1 MEMDKTKKIVFL
13 TGTRAD
19 FGKIKSII
27 SFLQKDSDF
36 EVHIFVTGMHMKAA
50 YGNTVCEIEKFGVQN
65 IYKFINYSG
74 TSELDT
80 IFANTISG
88 FGNYIRE
95 LKPDMIVV
103 HGDRSEALAG
113 AVVGAFN
120 NILVAHIEGGEVSG
134 TVDEVVRHTI
144 SKIAHLHFVAN
155 DEAERRIVQMGEK
168 EEAVFVIGSPERDL
182 MMSDKL
188 PSIAETKKIFDI
200 PFGEYGILIMHP
212 VTTEIHELS
221 KSTETII
228 DALVE
233 SEFNYVAVYPNN
245 DPGTDIIMNV
255 FQNRLFNNKQFI
267 IHPSIRFEHF
277 LSLLKN
283 THFIIGNS
291 SVGVREAPCYGV
303 PAINIGSRQNN
314 RVKNGNIESVFNCD
328 YNKNDILELI
338 NKFKRERMRF
348 ESKSYFGKG
357 DSGKNFLNIIKQEST
372 WKISIQKQ
380 FIDIDY

>member
-1 MEMDKTKKIVFL
+1 MEMDKVKKIVFL

-19 FGKIKSII
+19 FGKIKSVI
-27 SFLQKDSDF
+27 SFLQEDSNF

-50 YGNTVCEIEKFGVQN
+50 YGSTVCEIEKFGVQN

-113 AVVGAFN
+113 AIVGVFN

-155 DEAERRIVQMGEK
+155 DEAKRRIVQMGEK
-168 EEAVFVIGSPERDL
+168 EETVFVIGSPELDL
-182 MMSDKL
+182 MTSDKL

-200 PFGEYGILIMHP
+200 PFEEYGILIMHP
-212 VTTEIHELS
+212 VTNEINELS

-228 DALVE
+228 DALTE
-233 SEFNYVAVYPNN
+233 SKFNYIAVYPNN
-245 DPGTDIIMNV
+245 DPGTDIIMDV
-255 FQNRLFNNKQFI
+255 FRKRLFNNKQFVT
-267 IHPSIRFEHF
+267 HPSIRFEHF

-283 THFIIGNS
+283 AHFIIGNS

-303 PAINIGSRQNN
+303 PAINIGNRQNN
-314 RVKNGNIESVFNCD
+314 RVRNGQIESIFNCD
-328 YNKNDILELI
+328 YNKNTILELI
-338 NKFKRERMRF
+338 NKLKNTKTRF
-348 ESKSYFGKG
+348 EPKSYFGKG
-357 DSGKNFLNIIKQEST
+357 DSGRNFLNIIKQESA
-372 WKISIQKQ
+372 WKTNMQKQ